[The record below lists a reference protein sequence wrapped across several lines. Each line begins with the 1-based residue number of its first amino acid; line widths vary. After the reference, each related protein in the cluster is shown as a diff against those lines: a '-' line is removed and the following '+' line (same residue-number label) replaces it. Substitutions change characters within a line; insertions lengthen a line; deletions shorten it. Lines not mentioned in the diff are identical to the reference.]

1 MADAEKLATFASR
14 ILKDLEWHSLLER
27 HRRSSEYW
35 GRPRPENRFYFH
47 FDPLDYRNVANW
59 RVLKAV
65 ADQLNAEPPL
75 VARFAELEKFG
86 IKPTVTTYLESGFA
100 ALLVMVNFNKDG
112 LDALEGPV
120 SAMTSSGS
128 IS

>member
-1 MADAEKLATFASR
+1 M
-14 ILKDLEWHSLLER
+14 
-27 HRRSSEYW
+27 
-35 GRPRPENRFYFH
+35 
-47 FDPLDYRNVANW
+47 DYRNVDNW
-59 RVLKAV
+59 RELKAV
-65 ADQLNAEPPL
+65 ADQLNAESPL
-75 VARFAELEKFG
+75 VARFAELEEFG